1 MKTTSFG
8 KDLRNSFFAGLL
20 VIAPL
25 AASLGILWWLF
36 NTVTDWL
43 LPHKLQT
50 FGWRVVSL
58 VVFVS
63 LVTMIGWVTRLVVG
77 KRLVALTETI
87 IRRVPLLNRIY
98 GFMKDVSDTMLSG
111 KKGAFQQ
118 VVMVEY
124 PRRGVYMVGFL
135 TSVTG
140 GEAQAKTTEQLV
152 NVFIPTTP
160 NPTSGYLALVP
171 REQVRELEMSVAD
184 GMKMVISGGTVVPP
198 YPVLTSAPPVV
209 PPPAQ

>member
-1 MKTTSFG
+1 MTTSLG

-43 LPHKLQT
+43 LPVKLQT

-63 LVTMIGWVTRLVVG
+63 LVTIIGWVTRLVVG
-77 KRLVALTETI
+77 KRLVALTETL

-111 KKGAFQQ
+111 KKGAFER
-118 VVMVEY
+118 VVLVEY
-124 PRRGVYMVGFL
+124 PRSGVYAIGFL
-135 TSVTG
+135 TSETG
-140 GEAQAKTTEQLV
+140 GEAQAKTKERVV

-160 NPTSGYLALVP
+160 NPTSGFLALMP
-171 REQVRELEMSVAD
+171 REQVVDLEMSVAD
-184 GMKMVISGGTVVPP
+184 GMKMVISGGAVVPA
-198 YPVLTSAPPVV
+198 YPMATSTPPIVQ
-209 PPPAQ
+209 PPG